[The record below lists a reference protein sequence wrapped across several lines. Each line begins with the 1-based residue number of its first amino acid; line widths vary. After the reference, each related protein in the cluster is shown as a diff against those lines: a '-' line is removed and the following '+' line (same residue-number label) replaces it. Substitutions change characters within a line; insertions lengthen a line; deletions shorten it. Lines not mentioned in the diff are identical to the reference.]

1 MGKKSL
7 RRRVARQ
14 QSKSN
19 DPPTSETI
27 KSILDRR
34 VESIAV
40 ELATF
45 PSSWNEGCGKV
56 LARLIRFWTEG
67 RGKEPE
73 LGGYR
78 YELALDV
85 ASICSEHSLRTR
97 LDLLERF
104 MRKMINHINVGEI
117 KLARL
122 WMLTFHVLVHG
133 SASDIEAEMMDSL
146 NGITE
151 IQNNDKELVR
161 KTANICREERRG
173 IL

>member
-1 MGKKSL
+1 MCKSKFAFEIAYPITQPASFSTASLAARQLHLDFTFDSKRKKSL

-73 LGGYR
+73 LGGYQSAVNTV
-78 YELALDV
+78 YA
-85 ASICSEHSLRTR
+85 
-97 LDLLERF
+97 
-104 MRKMINHINVGEI
+104 
-117 KLARL
+117 
-122 WMLTFHVLVHG
+122 HG
-133 SASDIEAEMMDSL
+133 LIYWSASCE
-146 NGITE
+146 
-151 IQNNDKELVR
+151 K
-161 KTANICREERRG
+161 
-173 IL
+173 